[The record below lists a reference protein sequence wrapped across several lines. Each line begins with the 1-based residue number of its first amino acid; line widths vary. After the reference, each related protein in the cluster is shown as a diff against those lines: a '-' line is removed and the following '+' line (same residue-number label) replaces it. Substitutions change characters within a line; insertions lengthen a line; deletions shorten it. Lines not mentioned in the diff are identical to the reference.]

1 MAKLSDKS
9 SIGTSFHHTTI
20 RRTLMII
27 AMCVTVALNAQNAEN
42 EVPRFESDTT
52 GKVNLKIQS
61 IFELT
66 NVETFIMHFL
76 RSKVEYG
83 VIQNGIIYK
92 MLPDRSK
99 IIVNYENAKLTAW
112 IKNDDVIKK
121 EIDYFNGEV
130 VTTKFIE

>member
-1 MAKLSDKS
+1 
-9 SIGTSFHHTTI
+9 
-20 RRTLMII
+20 MII
-27 AMCVTVALNAQNAEN
+27 AMCVTVALNAQYAEN
-42 EVPRFESDTT
+42 EEPRFESDTT
-52 GKVNLKIQS
+52 GKINLKIQS

-66 NVETFIMHFL
+66 NLETFVMHFL

-83 VIQNGIIYK
+83 DIQNGIVYK

-112 IKNDDVIKK
+112 IKNDDVLKK

-130 VTTKFIE
+130 VTTKFTE

>member
-1 MAKLSDKS
+1 ML
-9 SIGTSFHHTTI
+9 
-20 RRTLMII
+20 I
-27 AMCVTVALNAQNAEN
+27 AMCVTVALNAQHVEN

-76 RSKVEYG
+76 RSKIEYG
-83 VIQNGIIYK
+83 DIQNGIVYK

-99 IIVNYENAKLTAW
+99 FIINYENAKLTAW

-121 EIDYFNGEV
+121 QIDYFNGEV

>member
-1 MAKLSDKS
+1 
-9 SIGTSFHHTTI
+9 
-20 RRTLMII
+20 MII
-27 AMCVTVALNAQNAEN
+27 AMCVTVALNAQYTEN
-42 EVPRFESDTT
+42 EELRFESDTT
-52 GKVNLKIQS
+52 GKINLKIQS

-66 NVETFIMHFL
+66 NLETFVMHFL

-83 VIQNGIIYK
+83 DIQNGVVYK

-99 IIVNYENAKLTAW
+99 IIVNYEYAKLTAW

-130 VTTKFIE
+130 VTTEFRD